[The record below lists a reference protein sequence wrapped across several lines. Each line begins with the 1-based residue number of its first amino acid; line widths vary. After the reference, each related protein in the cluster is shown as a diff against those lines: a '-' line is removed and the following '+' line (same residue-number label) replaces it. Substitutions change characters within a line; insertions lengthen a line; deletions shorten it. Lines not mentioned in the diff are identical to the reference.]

1 MTRSRKQA
9 FTSAH
14 ETLAYL
20 RSKGFFA
27 LLTGNFLGQFLSFT
41 ALLIVAKTLTKAE
54 LGDARL
60 LQSIGWLGGALA
72 MFGANTAVLKYCSE
86 NRAAEE
92 RESIFA
98 YALRRLALTSLLT
111 LGLIYLLREAGWL
124 TASPGV
130 RQWALT
136 YSFSIPLLALA
147 DLTLYYLQSQKR
159 VHRGARMLAWVRA
172 QSFVLIVALTLVF
185 GFQGFVWGVLAG
197 SILALA
203 PLGRE
208 LAAGWRARPL
218 RLPGFDRLTGVTLWA
233 NAASVAM
240 MYADLFVLD
249 RFNAD
254 RAEIGLYSLGALFAL
269 AAGQV
274 SSTAMTLATPYFSE
288 RAGDL
293 DWLKPTLYR
302 HQLKLAL
309 GSLAIAGVTLAL
321 AWGLIEAVY
330 GPSYRPTLLY
340 TFILLGRFIA
350 VSSVS
355 LIGAALLSNGLHR
368 FNAWATTAGLIAAIA
383 LGVFGFSQGGIWGV
397 ALGQVGAGVVYAG
410 VVLAGGR
417 LLLSG
422 RGSGQAK

>member
-1 MTRSRKQA
+1 MTRGGKQGLS
-9 FTSAH
+9 SARAMF
-14 ETLAYL
+14 AYL

-41 ALLIVAKTLTKAE
+41 ALLVVAKTLSKAE

-86 NRAAEE
+86 NRGADE
-92 RESIFA
+92 REGIFA

-111 LGLIYLLREAGWL
+111 LGLIFLLREVEWL

-130 RQWALT
+130 RQWVLA
-136 YSFSIPLLALA
+136 YAFSIPLLALA
-147 DLTLYYLQSQKR
+147 DLTLYFLQSQKR

-185 GFQGFVWGVLAG
+185 GFRGFVWGVLAG
-197 SILALA
+197 SFLALV

-208 LAAGWRARPL
+208 LVSGWRARPL
-218 RLPGFDRLTGVTLWA
+218 RLPGFDRLTWVTLWA

-240 MYADLFVLD
+240 MYADLFILD

-254 RAEIGLYSLGALFAL
+254 RSEIGLYSLGALFAL

-274 SSTAMTLATPYFSE
+274 SSTAMTIATPYFSE

-293 DWLKPTLYR
+293 EWLRPTLFR

-309 GSLAIAGVTLAL
+309 GSVALAALTVAL

-340 TFILLGRFIA
+340 TGILLGRFIA

-355 LIGAALLSNGLHR
+355 LIGAALLSNGLHK
-368 FNAWATTAGLIAAIA
+368 FNAWATTAGLAAAIA
-383 LGVFGFSQGGIWGV
+383 LGVLGFLQGGFWGV

-422 RGSGQAK
+422 RGSLPKG